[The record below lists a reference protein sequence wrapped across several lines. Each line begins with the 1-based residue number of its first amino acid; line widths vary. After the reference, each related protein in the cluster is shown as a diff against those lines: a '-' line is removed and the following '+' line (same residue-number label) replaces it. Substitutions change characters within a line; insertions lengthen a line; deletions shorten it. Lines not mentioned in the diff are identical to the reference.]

1 MSKQDFESA
10 SVTAERL
17 GVTVRAVQKWAAA
30 GKIPGAEKI
39 GRSWFI
45 PKGATVNEQN
55 ESGDIHLVSDKP
67 ISVAK
72 TMPLLTG
79 TFKLGH
85 CLEFIDSIE
94 DQDERNMALGQYYFY
109 CGKTKES
116 FEILEQYL
124 TSSNNAFRYT
134 AAVLCVFASISHG
147 NMECSSR
154 ASEVIKDLLYQ
165 MRDPSL
171 PADVQALALITLV
184 GASVLWHAPVPDH
197 LPSLESC
204 LRYLPEGYRL
214 WGCYLLAHK
223 AYLDKDYNRAI
234 AITDMGLAM
243 CTCVHP
249 VAAIYN
255 HIIAVIALM
264 TLRRPE
270 EAKKRF
276 EEAWELA
283 RPDGF
288 IEPIAE
294 HHGMMLGMIE
304 VYLKRVHPA
313 DFKKVI
319 SISGVFSAGW
329 KQIHNIKTF
338 SEVTSELSS
347 TEFSVAMLYSRG
359 WSAQE
364 IASFMELSEST
375 VRNYIKTIY
384 VKLGISGRKALIK
397 YMIK

>member
-1 MSKQDFESA
+1 MNSEKFETATESA
-10 SVTAERL
+10 ARL
-17 GVTVRAVQKWAAA
+17 GVTVRAVQKWASA
-30 GKIPGAEKI
+30 GKIPGAQKI
-39 GRSWFI
+39 GRTWFI
-45 PKGATVNEQN
+45 PKGATVSEQK
-55 ESGDIHLVSDKP
+55 ESDDIPLVSDEF

-79 TFKLGH
+79 TFELGH
-85 CLEFIDSIE
+85 CLEFINSIE

-116 FEILEQYL
+116 VEILEKYL
-124 TSSNNAFRYT
+124 SGDDNALRYT

-147 NMECSSR
+147 NMECSAR
-154 ASEVIKDLLYQ
+154 AAQVIKDLLYQ

-184 GASVLWHAPVPDH
+184 GASVLWHEPVPEH
-197 LPSLESC
+197 LPPLESC

-223 AYLDKDYNRAI
+223 AYLEKDYNRAV
-234 AITDMGLAM
+234 AVTDMGLAM
-243 CTCVHP
+243 CLHVHP

-264 TLRRPE
+264 NLRRPE
-270 EAKKRF
+270 EAKQRF
-276 EEAWELA
+276 EKAWELA

-304 VYLKRVHPA
+304 VYLKRAHPA

-319 SISGVFSAGW
+319 SNSSVFSVGW
-329 KQIHNIKTF
+329 KQIHNIKTY

-364 IASFMELSEST
+364 IAYFMEISEST

-384 VKLGISGRKALIK
+384 VKLGISDRKALIK